1 MKKALFFI
9 LVIYNCSY
17 SQSFDPKVLE
27 HIDEFFIDAVFYADQ
42 FITPATDAAV
52 YQSSGGWI
60 FSAKKEKRWSTTFGV
75 HSNVFFVPNSD
86 RTFVL
91 NDSDFTFLLF
101 PFGVLKDQKYFLPI
115 YLRLVVGHSIRY
127 TKPK

>member
-9 LVIYNCSY
+9 LFFYNCCY

-60 FSAKKEKRWSTTFGV
+60 FSAKRG
-75 HSNVFFVPNSD
+75 NV
-86 RTFVL
+86 
-91 NDSDFTFLLF
+91 
-101 PFGVLKDQKYFLPI
+101 GVLLSGYILTFFLF
-115 YLRLVVGHSIRY
+115 LKATEHLC
-127 TKPK
+127 